1 MSKNKIYYLILGLG
15 LGIVLTSSINIAFN
29 KPKQI
34 EYSEQEIIE
43 KARGLGMISVKE
55 NIEANSKKDQD
66 KNNKEA
72 NKEDDIEEVSNKVEI
87 DQESNNQVNNQP
99 IKTKTSQTQAKGQAK
114 TQSNTKPKEQK
125 VQQKENVDSQPKY
138 ATINIGNGDTA
149 TSIVSRLKEANIIQD
164 EEDFMRVLKENE
176 LQGKFITGS
185 HQVKVNGTYDEIL
198 KSLIKE
204 KDIKNMSTE

>member
-1 MSKNKIYYLILGLG
+1 MSKNKIYYLLLGLG
-15 LGIVLTSSINIAFN
+15 LGIVLTSSINIALN
-29 KPKQI
+29 KPKHI

-66 KNNKEA
+66 KNNKQ
-72 NKEDDIEEVSNKVEI
+72 DDIEEVSNKVETNR
-87 DQESNNQVNNQP
+87 ESNNQVNNQS
-99 IKTKTSQTQAKGQAK
+99 IKTKVSQTQAKGQAK
-114 TQSNTKPKEQK
+114 TQSNIKPKEQQI
-125 VQQKENVDSQPKY
+125 QQKEDVDSQPKY
-138 ATINIGNGDTA
+138 ATISIGNGDTA
-149 TSIVSRLKEANIIQD
+149 TTIVSRLKEANVIQD
-164 EEDFMRVLKENE
+164 EEDFMRVLKENK

-204 KDIKNMSTE
+204 EDIKNMSTE